1 MKTKYCIWQ
10 TLQLLEHA
18 LWDQVGNQPL
28 ASGKQVGPR
37 VVGGQVQCSAIWG
50 TCQKDTGYNNFVRKN
65 LEGLGA
71 GKIDKN
77 IIHI

>member
-1 MKTKYCIWQ
+1 MKTKYCSWQ

-37 VVGGQVQCSAIWG
+37 VVGGKCSAV
-50 TCQKDTGYNNFVRKN
+50 QFVELVKRHR
-65 LEGLGA
+65 
-71 GKIDKN
+71 I
-77 IIHI
+77 